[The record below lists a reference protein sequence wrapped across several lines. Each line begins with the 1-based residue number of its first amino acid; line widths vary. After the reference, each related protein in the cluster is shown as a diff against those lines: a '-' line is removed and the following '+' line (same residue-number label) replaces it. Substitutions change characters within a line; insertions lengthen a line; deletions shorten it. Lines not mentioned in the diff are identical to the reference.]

1 MLPCKARCIH
11 DATLPSAVPPP
22 FLQARPPP
30 LLPTVDIATPP
41 PPAAA
46 SSAATTPATAAA
58 GRKKKRTASEKRSRE
73 EEELTAAVAATAVQV
88 RVAAPRLGDHY
99 SSMEGHEDGYAV
111 QVVSRPQADGT
122 LMLLWA
128 RRS

>member
-1 MLPCKARCIH
+1 MLLCKARCIH

-22 FLQARPPP
+22 FLQARTPPS
-30 LLPTVDIATPP
+30 LPTVDIAAPP

-58 GRKKKRTASEKRSRE
+58 GRKKRSRE
-73 EEELTAAVAATAVQV
+73 EEELTAAVAAAAVQV
-88 RVAAPRLGDHY
+88 RVAAPPRLGDHY
-99 SSMEGHEDGYAV
+99 STMEDHGG
-111 QVVSRPQADGT
+111 QVVSRPQADDT
-122 LMLLWA
+122 LVLLWA